1 MLDLH
6 IGQIKNV
13 AVLLSGECRT
23 YNKCA
28 QSIKHFFDLPNINV
42 KYFGHAWNTNTY
54 KRNVDGV
61 MSPVLESHD
70 KQHIL
75 EDIQKYYPFEK
86 IKVEEKFVQYSS
98 WDNLFYSDAQANLL
112 KKQYE
117 FDNNMIFDIV
127 VKCRYDLAFNP
138 KLTLLD
144 IIPNNRVLH
153 QKTLYSEMF
162 LMIKEWYLP
171 NIDDVFFFGTSLT
184 MDTVMSNMPYVVNRM
199 YDEMY
204 PSMKQYDNPF
214 YKAGPGVNM
223 YRWIVQQ
230 NIIVHRVLR
239 SFQIYRIHDIPL
251 DPVIDYHQIMRN
263 QRTTKLH

>member
-1 MLDLH
+1 
-6 IGQIKNV
+6 
-13 AVLLSGECRT
+13 
-23 YNKCA
+23 
-28 QSIKHFFDLPNINV
+28 
-42 KYFGHAWNTNTY
+42 
-54 KRNVDGV
+54 
-61 MSPVLESHD
+61 
-70 KQHIL
+70 
-75 EDIQKYYPFEK
+75 
-86 IKVEEKFVQYSS
+86 
-98 WDNLFYSDAQANLL
+98 
-112 KKQYE
+112 
-117 FDNNMIFDIV
+117 
-127 VKCRYDLAFNP
+127 
-138 KLTLLD
+138 
-144 IIPNNRVLH
+144 
-153 QKTLYSEMF
+153 MF

-263 QRTTKLH
+263 QRTKKLH